1 MAANNEQ
8 HTSSPASQYAAQLQ
22 KAQQNLKQFIPKY
35 RRLVDLEKRLRQEN
49 HQLRSEIEHFNQ
61 ELVVR
66 EQELDDVTSQMD
78 EFRALLQRIH
88 QEAHRSPALHARTFV
103 RQQLLQAYYD
113 GLPTPYQVPCQD
125 ILPLNIWLV
134 SSNRFIEQVISYYA
148 RKRERLLII
157 EQGFFVQKLLEVG
170 IYPDIILTGAYDF
183 GLDDPFQHSFSAV
196 LTELS
201 HQAPEEIGLQACFII
216 TLSASIPTRTRPGD
230 LFPHHHARHK
240 YISKLH
246 GLRVTI
252 SEVRFF
258 LELRRCQQDI
268 MEAERHETI
277 ASLNQV
283 TPIMADAQQH
293 HKTGVLT
300 VLSREEPPNIRW
312 ALQCFFLRGKL
323 VKAEHTLE
331 TSPVITSEGQLEI
344 LQDEFRLPSIDAQYT
359 ANPPEHLFFFPL
371 YEHTVLQEMHEQPP
385 HVTDE

>member
-1 MAANNEQ
+1 MALNNEQ
-8 HTSSPASQYAAQLQ
+8 PMSTPASQYAAQLR

-49 HQLRSEIEHFNQ
+49 YQLREEIEHFNQ
-61 ELVVR
+61 KLVTR
-66 EQELDDVTSQMD
+66 EQELDEITFQMD

-88 QEAHRSPALHARTFV
+88 QETHRSPALHARPPV
-103 RQQLLQAYYD
+103 RQKLLQAYHND
-113 GLPTPYQVPCQD
+113 SSTPYQVPRQD

-157 EQGFFVQKLLEVG
+157 EQGLFVQRLLEVG

-183 GLDDPFQHSFSAV
+183 GLDDPFQQSFFAV
-196 LTELS
+196 LNELS

-216 TLSASIPTRTRPGD
+216 TLSASIPKQTRPGD
-230 LFPHHHARHK
+230 RFPHQHARHK

-268 MEAERHETI
+268 MEAELHETI
-277 ASLNQV
+277 HSLDNL
-283 TPIMADAQQH
+283 TPIMADVQKQR
-293 HKTGVLT
+293 KTGVLT

-323 VKAEHTLE
+323 AKTEHTLE
-331 TSPVITSEGQLEI
+331 NSPIMTPEGHLEI
-344 LQDEFRLPSIDAQYT
+344 LQNELLLPSIDAQYT
-359 ANPPEHLFFFPL
+359 TNPPEHLFFFPL
-371 YEHTVLQEMHEQPP
+371 YEHTLIQELQERPP
-385 HVTDE
+385 QVEE